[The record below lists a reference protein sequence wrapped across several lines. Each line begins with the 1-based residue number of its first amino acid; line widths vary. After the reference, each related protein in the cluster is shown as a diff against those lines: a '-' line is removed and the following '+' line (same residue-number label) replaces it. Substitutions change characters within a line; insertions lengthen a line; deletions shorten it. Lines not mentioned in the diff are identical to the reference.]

1 MRLSPRSFC
10 LVLSLILLLAVSPPV
25 SALVTSTLS
34 RFLRSWHEEYRPSP
48 EVDLSVKIRRERQGF
63 LWRLAAAAYER
74 TRHDITYD
82 PSYVKLDY
90 PGGDVAPD
98 RGVCTDVI
106 VRAYRALGID
116 LQEAVHEDMTG
127 RFGLY
132 PQWYEFDHPDYS
144 IDHRRVSNLMVFFK
158 RHGRVLPISDR
169 AADYRPG
176 EIVVWDLGGAVL
188 HIGIVSDRRNRSHTR
203 PLVVHNCGEGAVCE
217 DFLFYPDTR
226 IIGRFEYYGH

>member
-1 MRLSPRSFC
+1 MRPSFRIVC
-10 LVLSLILLLAVSPPV
+10 LVSLLLLLALGPRTG

-34 RFLRSWHEEYRPSP
+34 KFLRSWHAEYRPSS
-48 EVDLSVKIRRERQGF
+48 EVELPVKVRRERQGF
-63 LWRLAAAAYER
+63 RWRLAAAAFER
-74 TRHDITYD
+74 TRHDIVYD
-82 PSYVKLDY
+82 PSYIKLDY

-98 RGVCTDVI
+98 RGVCTDVV

-158 RHGRVLPISDR
+158 RHGRVLPISNR
-169 AADYRPG
+169 GLDYRPG
-176 EIVVWDLGGAVL
+176 EIIVWDLGGATL

-203 PLVVHNCGEGAVCE
+203 PLVVHNCGQGAVCE
-217 DFLFYPDTR
+217 DFLFYPETR